1 MSGATRFQSRIVLG
15 KNDIFLVSIRE
26 KMAETE
32 TDTIKKNSSSMMHQ
46 KKKESY
52 LIIY

>member
-1 MSGATRFQSRIVLG
+1 LASPFIGHATQKSKLHNLQYDEG
-15 KNDIFLVSIRE
+15 GNQ
-26 KMAETE
+26 MAETE